1 MMTLSWLMLIVVT
14 TSDKKIDNG
23 QSTQRNTAIFP
34 QRVCIVEAAFDYIV
48 PLLML
53 RPIPKNRNPINN
65 DK

>member
-1 MMTLSWLMLIVVT
+1 M
-14 TSDKKIDNG
+14 KYCKIFLYGDY
-23 QSTQRNTAIFP
+23 IMK
-34 QRVCIVEAAFDYIV
+34 AAFDCIV